1 MNPLLEVYHLL
12 ALHGSL
18 DMAQL
23 QQRCRV
29 PPAML
34 TALLSQLE
42 RMKKIEPVPAAATG
56 CPTGACGDCPAST
69 RCAPVRY
76 RVYNASN
83 I

>member
-1 MNPLLEVYHLL
+1 MNALLEVYHLL

-18 DMAQL
+18 DVAQL

-29 PPAML
+29 SPAML
-34 TALLSQLE
+34 AALLGQLE
-42 RMKKIEPVPAAATG
+42 MMKKIEPVPAAATG
-56 CPTGACGDCPAST
+56 CPTGSCGSCPQSHH
-69 RCAPVRY
+69 CAPVRY